1 MNKIEKVYP
10 VTPEVVSNRVI
21 VSNKV
26 LKQLVT
32 SLNEVIIATNTL
44 IDKVEDLDSKTT
56 KLSTEINNTKSSV
69 QALAAAMQDL
79 QNIQ

>member
-32 SLNEVIIATNTL
+32 SLNEVIVATNIL
-44 IDKVEDLDSKTT
+44 IDKVEGLDSKTT
-56 KLSTEINNTKSSV
+56 NLTTEIDTTKSSV
-69 QALAAAMQDL
+69 KALAAAMQDL